1 MHKKMR
7 EAIAIRQRGTKK
19 TQKPEDHAHASIM
32 HGRKSIKFGFFRRFL
47 VFFDQINSL
56 RD

>member
-1 MHKKMR
+1 MR
-7 EAIAIRQRGTKK
+7 EAIAIRQRGTRK